1 MKIVQNFGFIEFIL
15 GMILV
20 VAVIWPLTESIMED
34 LLPDKPRPGDPTYID
49 VRNIADDEL
58 NELINKSAS
67 REDVIDRYG
76 RPLRYRE
83 HEFSYET
90 CEKEPVLVCDELIL
104 EFDAQDG
111 ISGFRKLPLKS
122 QPDQNAEDINLRKLG
137 KQGDAIAQKLWEHS
151 ETYYT
156 SQQEDIV
163 EERKENER
171 KRKVKEKEI
180 ASQLK
185 KRAESGDPEAQF
197 ELYMIQGKNQPKW
210 LCRSADNGYT
220 KAEMW
225 LGYVFETGTFG
236 FTVDNTQSYLWYR
249 RAAIGEHQQEIEKKI
264 KQIKKESPKL
274 YICKG
279 TSCDIAQKIVDLEGK
294 LGNEGISRAEYK
306 LDQWAPGQ
314 CEQQFVGTESI
325 NRN

>member
-1 MKIVQNFGFIEFIL
+1 MKIYKNSGFIETLFIAVL
-15 GMILV
+15 VTFFFLAILPETLDK
-20 VAVIWPLTESIMED
+20 IFERDPL
-34 LLPDKPRPGDPTYID
+34 PNDPTYIE
-49 VRNIADDEL
+49 VNNIAEDEL
-58 NELINKSAS
+58 NELISKSAS
-67 REDVIDRYG
+67 RKEIIDRFG
-76 RPLRYRE
+76 KPFRYRV
-83 HEFSYET
+83 HEVSYET
-90 CEKEPVLVCDELIL
+90 CEKQPALVCNWLIL
-104 EFDAQDG
+104 EFDTQDVL
-111 ISGFRKLPLKS
+111 SSFRKTPKQS
-122 QPDQNAEDINLRKLG
+122 KPDQSAEDMNLRKLG

-156 SQQEDIV
+156 SQKEDIV

-171 KRKVKEKEI
+171 KRKAKEKEI

-197 ELYMIQGKNQPKW
+197 EFYMIQGKNQPKW
-210 LCRSADNGYT
+210 LCRSADHGYT

-249 RAAIGEHQQEIEKKI
+249 RAAIGEHQQEIEKII

-294 LGNEGISRAEYK
+294 LGNEGISRAEDK

-314 CEQQFVGTESI
+314 CEQQFVGT
-325 NRN
+325 